1 MLLLA
6 YHGDVI
12 NTSARIQGEC
22 NKHDVHLLIS
32 DALLK
37 DLKIS
42 DTFLSKSLGTVR
54 LKGKRKEVQI
64 HTLSDH
70 L

>member
-6 YHGDVI
+6 YQGDVI

-22 NKHDVHLLIS
+22 NRHNVHLLIS

-42 DTFLSKSLGTVR
+42 DTFLSTSLGTVR
-54 LKGKRKEVQI
+54 LKGKHKEIQI
-64 HTLSDH
+64 HTLFNQ